1 MFGVS
6 LDVMNLLHVCHDIRM
21 KHVKLDNDYIWNRQ
35 FLVHL
40 SFFFS
45 SCHLGK
51 THDNFVILDFWP
63 VSIACCLC
71 NWKCGLCQGD
81 FGSWS

>member
-1 MFGVS
+1 MLGVS

-21 KHVKLDNDYIWNRQ
+21 KHVKLDSDYIWNRQ

-40 SFFFS
+40 S
-45 SCHLGK
+45 
-51 THDNFVILDFWP
+51 HDNFVILDLWP

-71 NWKCGLCQGD
+71 NWKRGLCQGD